1 MGRRVIPIFSIE
13 YESAQDIGKRH
24 EQQDSFAF
32 SFARWEKTE
41 EPGILA
47 VVCDG
52 MGGMALGR
60 ESSLLATETFTRI
73 FEKAPPHL
81 SVPEALYR
89 SLLAANDAVWG
100 MASKA
105 GFPGIAG
112 TTLTA
117 AVIERGSLYWASVG
131 DSRVYL
137 FRDGSLKRLTEDHNV
152 ANHLEKL
159 VEKGEMDPAEAS
171 VYWRPDALTSFIGI
185 EVLEEYDLSEKPLPL
200 EEGDVVLLCT
210 DGLYNFMAEDEICE
224 FLSSAQGDSSAGTA
238 QRMVNCLRQRGLP
251 YQDNVTVLLLKPQ
264 P

>member
-1 MGRRVIPIFSIE
+1 VITIFSIIK

-32 SFARWEKTE
+32 SLTRWEGAE

-60 ESSLLATETFTRI
+60 ESSLLATETFTHV
-73 FEKAPPHL
+73 FENAPPRL
-81 SVPEALYR
+81 SVPEALFR
-89 SLLAANDAVWG
+89 SLLAANEAVRE

-105 GFPGIAG
+105 GFSGIAG

-117 AVIERGSLYWASVG
+117 AVIERGLLYWTSVG

-137 FRDGSLKRLTEDHNV
+137 FRGGSLKPLTEDHNV
-152 ANHLEKL
+152 ATRLEKL
-159 VEKGEMDPAEAS
+159 IEKGEMDPAEAS
-171 VYWRPDALTSFIGI
+171 AYWRPDALTSFIGI
-185 EVLEEYDLSEKPLPL
+185 EVLEEYNLSKKPLPF
-200 EEGDVVLLCT
+200 EEGDMVLLCT

-224 FLSSAQGDSSAGTA
+224 FLSSARRGPFNGTA
-238 QRMVNCLRQRGLP
+238 QRIVNCLRQRGLP